1 MCSHQ
6 KYLSGKSYE
15 MGHFGQSKVV
25 DNHEG
30 RDVLVASLA
39 SGSFIAL
46 TRRTSACCPTDRGN
60 K

>member
-1 MCSHQ
+1 MRSHQ

-25 DNHEG
+25 HNHEG
-30 RDVLVASLA
+30 RDVLAASFTR
-39 SGSFIAL
+39 GSFIAL
-46 TRRTSACCPTDRGN
+46 TRTSACCPIDRGN